1 MKPCKVGIKP
11 RGTSNKCSE
20 TLFPECGKTVH
31 QAFTSTCHQ
40 HLTSAPTTKTPLYV
54 QRYQK
59 CMDRFRTQGNLC
71 RTWIN
76 QKCTNTSIQAAK
88 LTKVALETLEQFITN
103 NPHTKVLYYIRDPRG
118 ILNSRCKS
126 DKLSDLGNNNIV
138 TDATLL
144 CRLMHE
150 DYLTWTRLKEQY
162 PDSIEMFK
170 YENFTAQ
177 PRQVAE
183 KVYEFINSP
192 LPEELATWLS
202 ESMNSK
208 TATSSRYSTSRKNS
222 TATASRWRKE
232 LSQKVIAGISS
243 ACQHVLFELG
253 YEK

>member
-1 MKPCKVGIKP
+1 MKPCEVGIKS
-11 RGTSNKCSE
+11 RGNSNNCSE

-40 HLTSAPTTKTPLYV
+40 HLTSALTENTPLYV
-54 QRYQK
+54 KQYRK
-59 CMDRFRTQGNLC
+59 CLNRFRTQGNLC

-88 LTKVALETLEQFITN
+88 LTKVALGTLEQFITN
-103 NPHTKVLYYIRDPRG
+103 TPDVKVLYYIRDPRG
-118 ILNSRCKS
+118 ILNSRHNT
-126 DKLSDLGNNNIV
+126 DKLSDLGNGNIV

-150 DYLTWTRLKEQY
+150 DYLTWTRLKMRY

-170 YENFTAQ
+170 YESFTAQ
-177 PRQVAE
+177 PLQVAE

-192 LPEELATWLS
+192 LPEELAKWLS

-208 TATSSRYSTSRKNS
+208 TAVSSPYSTSRKNS
-222 TATASRWRKE
+222 TATASHWRKE

-243 ACQHVLFELG
+243 ACQHVLLELG